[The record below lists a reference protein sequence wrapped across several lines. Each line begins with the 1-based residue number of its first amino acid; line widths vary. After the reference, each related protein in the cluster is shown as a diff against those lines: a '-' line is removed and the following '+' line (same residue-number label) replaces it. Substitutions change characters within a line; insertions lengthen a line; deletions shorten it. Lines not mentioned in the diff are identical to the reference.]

1 MNEKKS
7 RFHSYWG
14 IVAFTLLGTL
24 LGIYHNAQ
32 TRNNRQDFVAGGIR
46 AALTPPAVVMN
57 GFTGWIG
64 SSASWIFRGYGL
76 AGQNRILQ
84 KQVELL
90 QSENIKLK
98 EAGIR
103 YENLRND
110 MNFVHSLHK
119 APISADV
126 ASRRFDSN
134 FQTLTLSRGS
144 RDGVKNHQVVVNRL
158 GVIGQISE
166 TSPTS
171 CVALL
176 LSDYRSSIGVRVQRA
191 DSRIIGICRGDNG
204 PTLQLTDLPGDA
216 NIKVGDQIITSG
228 FGTVYTDKALASL
241 PHDALIGTVAEVS
254 ADPETSGKIAKIKPV
269 ASFAGL
275 EEVYILP

>member
-1 MNEKKS
+1 M
-7 RFHSYWG
+7 
-14 IVAFTLLGTL
+14 ILGTL
-24 LGIYHNAQ
+24 IGIYHNAQ
-32 TRNNRQDFVAGGIR
+32 TKNGRQDFVAGGVR
-46 AALTPPAVVMN
+46 AVLTPPAVVMN
-57 GFTGWIG
+57 GFTQWIG
-64 SSASWIFRGYGL
+64 SSTSWIFRGYGL

-84 KQVELL
+84 KQVEFL
-90 QSENIKLK
+90 QSENTKLK
-98 EAGIR
+98 EADIR

-119 APISADV
+119 TPISADV
-126 ASRRFDSN
+126 VSRRFDSN

-144 RDGVKNHQVVVNRL
+144 RDGVKNHQVVVNRV
-158 GVIGQISE
+158 GVIGQVSE

-176 LSDYRSSIGVRVQRA
+176 LSDYRSSIGARVQRV
-191 DSRIIGICRGDNG
+191 DSRLVGICRGDNSSA
-204 PTLQLTDLPGDA
+204 LQFTDLPGDA
-216 NIKVGDQIITSG
+216 NIRIGDKIITSG

-241 PHDALIGTVAEVS
+241 PHDALVGTVIGVS
-254 ADPETSGKIAKIKPV
+254 SDPETSGKIAKIQPV